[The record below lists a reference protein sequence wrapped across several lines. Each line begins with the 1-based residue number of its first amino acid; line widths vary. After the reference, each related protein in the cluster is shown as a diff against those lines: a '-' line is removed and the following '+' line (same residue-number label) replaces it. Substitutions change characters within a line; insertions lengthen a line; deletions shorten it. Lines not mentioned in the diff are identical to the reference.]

1 MSRRGFS
8 FRIAAAL
15 LGLGLC
21 VAPAI
26 LAQENQAEKKEEK
39 KGAMTEPSIGWEW
52 ANFVV
57 LAGLLGYLAKK
68 MGGPFFNSRAAEIRK
83 GIDDAEKIKAES
95 NAKIAAI
102 NSKLGRLDAEI
113 ASLRESAATERRAA
127 EQRIKAETQQ
137 EMERIHAHSEAEIE
151 VAGKS
156 ERIALRQYAAQ
167 LAMSLAETK
176 VRARHSA
183 STEDALIEA
192 FINGLGVPTR
202 PQTHN

>member
-1 MSRRGFS
+1 MSRRRFS
-8 FRIAAAL
+8 VLAAAAL
-15 LGLGLC
+15 LGMGLGL
-21 VAPAI
+21 APAL

-39 KGAMTEPSIGWEW
+39 KGAMPEPSIGWEW

-57 LAGLLGYLAKK
+57 LAGLLGYMAKK
-68 MGGPFFNSRAAEIRK
+68 MGGPFFNTRAGEIRK
-83 GIDDAEKIKAES
+83 GIDEAEKIKAES

-113 ASLRESAATERRAA
+113 ASLRESAAAERRAA

-137 EMERIHAHSEAEIE
+137 ELERIRTHSEAEIE
-151 VAGKS
+151 IAGKA
-156 ERIALRQYAAQ
+156 ERIALQQYAAQ

-176 VRARHSA
+176 VRARRSA
-183 STEDALIEA
+183 STEDALIQA
-192 FINGLGVPTR
+192 FINGLGAPKR